1 MIEIRDLCKDWKEF
15 SLKGITLDVKKG
27 EYFVILGPT
36 GAGKTLLLETVAGF
50 HTPDKGDVWIEG
62 LDVTLIPPEKRKIGF
77 IYQDYALFPHLTVE
91 QNIIFGLKLE
101 KSSKS
106 NTNRARLQ
114 DIMDWLEISHLA
126 HRYPDTL
133 SGGEQQKV
141 AIARAI
147 AIEPQILLLD
157 EPLSALDSRT
167 RDYLRGELK
176 RIKKEFDITMVH
188 VTHDQTEAMFLADR
202 IGVMMDGEIAQVGT
216 SKEIF
221 NEPINERVAEFVGVE
236 NIIEGV
242 VESKEDGITIVSIKG
257 HRIEAV
263 SDHAV
268 SDRVYVCLRPEDV
281 TLAFSKKKS
290 SARNSFKG
298 TITQILPSGALTR
311 VSVDC
316 GFPIIALVTKRSLED
331 LGFMKGDE
339 VYAKFKAT
347 SVHLACG

>member
-1 MIEIRDLCKDWKEF
+1 MIEVRDLCKDWKEF
-15 SLKGITLDVKKG
+15 SLKDITLDVKKG

-50 HTPDKGDVWIEG
+50 HIPDKGNIWIEG
-62 LDVTLIPPEKRKIGF
+62 CDVTLIPPEKRKIGF

-91 QNIIFGLKLE
+91 QNIAFGLKL
-101 KSSKS
+101 KRTSKS
-106 NTNRARLQ
+106 NMNMARLKG
-114 DIMDWLEISHLA
+114 IMDWLRISHLA
-126 HRYPDTL
+126 HRYPATL

-167 RDYLRGELK
+167 RDYLREELK

-202 IGVMMDGEIAQVGT
+202 IGVMMDGEIVQVGT
-216 SKEIF
+216 PREVF
-221 NEPINERVAEFVGVE
+221 NKPINERVAEFVGVE
-236 NIIEGV
+236 NIIEGMI
-242 VESKEDGITIVSIKG
+242 ESNEDGITVIRING
-257 HRIEAV
+257 HRIEGI
-263 SDHAV
+263 SDYSV
-268 SDRVYVCLRPEDV
+268 GDRVRLCLRPEDI
-281 TLAFSKKKS
+281 TLALSRDKS

-298 TITQILPSGALTR
+298 TINQMVPLGALTR

-316 GFPIIALVTKRSLED
+316 SFPLIALITKRSLED
-331 LGFMKGDE
+331 LGLKEGDE
-339 VYAKFKAT
+339 VIVSFKAT
-347 SVHLACG
+347 AIHILK